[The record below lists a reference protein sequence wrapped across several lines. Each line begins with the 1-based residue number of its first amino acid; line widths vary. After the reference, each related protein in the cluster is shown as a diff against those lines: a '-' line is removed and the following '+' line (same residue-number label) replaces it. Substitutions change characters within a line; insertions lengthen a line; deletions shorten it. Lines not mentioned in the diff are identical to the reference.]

1 LAKQATT
8 TRAALF
14 DAIQASAKVR
24 SETDTVIK
32 IANMVAGLSP
42 NALRL
47 PLVAFVLRER
57 FVNVINAANSRLV
70 SLSDGRF
77 QLQLDEDREGNRQ
90 SGLGLRV
97 LDLETGRTREPA
109 SLSGGETFY
118 TSLALALG
126 LSDVVTERSGGT
138 QLGTL
143 FIDEGFGSL
152 DPDRLEDV
160 LEVLRKLQRTG
171 RVIGVISH
179 VAEMKEAIPA
189 RIEVR
194 RADPGSTITVRA

>member
-1 LAKQATT
+1 L
-8 TRAALF
+8 
-14 DAIQASAKVR
+14 
-24 SETDTVIK
+24 
-32 IANMVAGLSP
+32 M
-42 NALRL
+42 

-57 FVNVINAANSRLV
+57 FERVIDAANDRLR

-77 QLQLDEDREGNRQ
+77 TLVRTEERDGLQRT
-90 SGLGLRV
+90 GLGLTV

-118 TSLALALG
+118 TALALALG
-126 LSDVVTERSGGT
+126 LSDVVVGGSGGI

-160 LEVLRKLQRTG
+160 LEVLRRLQSSG

-194 RADPGSTITVRA
+194 RSADGGSTLQVRV